1 MIPGIQNDIRPY
13 RLGLILTEQCN
24 ISCRHCWF
32 GSGPGKKN
40 RMAPGEA
47 MGYILQIREIPSV
60 DWVSF
65 SGGEP
70 FLFPDL
76 LQKLI
81 AFASGLGL
89 YTECVTNCFWAE
101 TADGALKVLV
111 RFKQAGLTVINISTD
126 DFHQQH
132 LPFDRVRNAYNAAK
146 DIGVKIVIMSA
157 VKRSS
162 RITAGQLGQLL
173 EDDGIF
179 IFGRS
184 ASQGAT
190 TTALA
195 VQSGFLPIGSGADIS
210 VKERVIED
218 RSLSG
223 GCEIALRDISIHPSG
238 KVFPCCSAAGMAE
251 TAVLGNA
258 KETGLKK
265 IIREAGRHPFFRV
278 LSTEG
283 PQGLC
288 RYLHWDTL
296 GKSYVNRCH
305 LCYELLTGQES
316 GDWRTW
322 NVETNAFGSSP
333 V

>member
-1 MIPGIQNDIRPY
+1 
-13 RLGLILTEQCN
+13 
-24 ISCRHCWF
+24 
-32 GSGPGKKN
+32 
-40 RMAPGEA
+40 MAPGDA
-47 MGYILQIREIPSV
+47 MGYIRQIRKIPSV
-60 DWVSF
+60 DWISF

-89 YTECVTNCFWAE
+89 YTECVTNCFWAD

-173 EDDGIF
+173 EDDGIL
-179 IFGRS
+179 ILGKG
-184 ASQGAT
+184 ASQGAS

-210 VKERVIED
+210 EKERVIED

-251 TAVLGNA
+251 TAVIGNA
-258 KETGLKK
+258 KETGLQK
-265 IIREAGRHPFFRV
+265 IIRDAGRHPFFKV
-278 LSTEG
+278 LSQEG

-288 RYLHWDTL
+288 KYLHPGNT
-296 GKSYVNRCH
+296 GKPYVNKCH
-305 LCYELLTGQES
+305 LCYELLTGQET
-316 GDWRTW
+316 GDWKTW
-322 NVETNAFGSSP
+322 DVSTDKFEMS
-333 V
+333 